1 MRPRMVA
8 RFPERGP
15 ALLPPAGWDDVTNP
29 TTLTRQGSN
38 NKPDFDYTDIG
49 LLFPAND
56 TSERVYITGQMRHAW
71 EGSDGR
77 PVRIDPHLH
86 FIQASATLPDFAL
99 EYRFY
104 SNGAAVPAYTT
115 INTSTG
121 GVTLFPYSSGNILQ
135 ILKWPDIALSGLGPS
150 AWYDMVIYRTNNA
163 LSGDVLVKGFD
174 WHARF
179 ESLGSRSEYRR

>member
-1 MRPRMVA
+1 MVA

-15 ALLPPAGWDDVTNP
+15 AILPPAGWDDVTNP
-29 TTLTRQGSN
+29 TTYTKLGVN
-38 NKPDFDYTDIG
+38 DKPDFDYANIG

-56 TSERVYITGQMRHAW
+56 TAERIYITGQMRHAW

-77 PVRIDPHLH
+77 PAWIDPHLH
-86 FIQASATLPDFAL
+86 FIQTSATLPDFAL

-104 SNGAAVPAYTT
+104 SNGGAVPSYAT
-115 INTSTG
+115 INTSAG
-121 GVTLFPYSSGNILQ
+121 AGAVFPYSSGSILQ
-135 ILKWPDIALSGLGPS
+135 ILEWPEILLSGLEPS

-163 LSGDVLVKGFD
+163 LTGDVLVKGFD

-179 ESLGSRSEYRR
+179 NDLGSRSAYRK